1 MAGIYALE
9 PEPIN
14 DKSHWLQNS
23 GSNAI
28 WCEKDGNWNI
38 GPLGQTGDIL
48 SFDKLSSPLEATA
61 WRYWNGKNY
70 IASLSWN
77 GKNYIASDDILVDTF
92 VEAGTCIIY
101 SKGLLL

>member
-28 WCEKDGNWNI
+28 WCETNGNWNI
-38 GPLGQTGDIL
+38 GPLGEIGDIL
-48 SFDKLSSPLEATA
+48 SFDKLSSPLESTT
-61 WRYWNGKNY
+61 WHYWN
-70 IASLSWN
+70 S
-77 GKNYIASDDILVDTF
+77 KNYIASDDILVDTF

>member
-28 WCEKDGNWNI
+28 WFSEKDRWNI
-38 GPLGQTGDIL
+38 GPLGETGFIL
-48 SFDKLSSPLEATA
+48 SFDKLSSPLESTT
-61 WRYWNGKNY
+61 WYYYNGNEF
-70 IASLSWN
+70 
-77 GKNYIASDDILVDTF
+77 IASDDILVDTF
-92 VEAGTCIIY
+92 VEAGKCIIQWCA
-101 SKGLLL
+101 